1 MYLLD
6 TVSSNLTL
14 PDFFLMYKK
23 DNKIIVCFNKKFF
36 STNNFYIKEKE
47 TRVSLREL
55 RKKKSIKSLYNLKDN
70 RIKFINKKKIQLTKG
85 LYVLYIRG
93 SIRGL
98 HVNVSDLSGRV
109 LKVFSLGLF
118 GYSKAKRYN
127 IISLR
132 SLSQEVLAFL
142 QKLNPVLQGLTI
154 YLKGFNSKK
163 SSIISFLL
171 KSSLRFKIFSIVDL
185 SDLPYNGCR
194 PKKLRRK

>member
-23 DNKIIVCFNKKFF
+23 NNKIIVCFNKKFF
-36 STNNFYIKEKE
+36 STNNFYI
-47 TRVSLREL
+47 REL
-55 RKKKSIKSLYNLKDN
+55 RKKRSIKSLYNLKDN

-132 SLSQEVLAFL
+132 SLSQEVFTFL

-194 PKKLRRK
+194 PKKIRRK